1 MDKLLDWVS
10 GKAAAAE
17 AEKMNTLYA
26 IGTIKYSLG
35 KDSKFYYDQAEKIAT
50 NSKYVKNKNEFN
62 HNKNIKN
69 SKLTLKKNLSDYLS
83 NSDVKKA
90 IIKDIGLDDKTTLD
104 TYLNNPV
111 INKIITDPKLYKSY
125 KKGFNVENI
134 AERLKRIK
142 MSKTMELKKLG
153 SIVRDNLY
161 KAKNDKA
168 QAWLTIF
175 GPALNNEKESKNVAK
190 INKYLKNKVK
200 KIKAKFEKYSF
211 FDGTQKMDSGE
222 VKKLV
227 KGKNLWQFIQDKKIV
242 DDRFLLILYQGT
254 DSMIRGDFFDILKNF
269 FTAVD
274 ETISKDFKKFLV
286 KIEDVKTFTSKKALH
301 KLKISMLKACKLS
314 NDTLDAINNEE
325 KAFDNEQDE
334 DEDEKIKETAKA
346 AAEKLRSEFFGK
358 AKGQVKG
365 KLLTKYIEKI
375 KNSKTE
381 KDLNENLSNLKDEV
395 ENDEKIDDKEKE
407 KIVEGIDDIKKKVDT
422 SMPSQ

>member
-69 SKLTLKKNLSDYLS
+69 SKLTLKENLSDYLS

-134 AERLKRIK
+134 AKRLKGIK

-161 KAKNDKA
+161 KDKNNKA

-175 GPALNNEKESKNVAK
+175 GPALKTKPESKNVAK

-200 KIKAKFEKYSF
+200 KIQAKFEKYSF
-211 FDGTQKMDSGE
+211 FDGPQKMDSGE
-222 VKKLV
+222 VKKLTG
-227 KGKNLWQFIQDKKIV
+227 GKNLWQFIQDKKIV

>member
-69 SKLTLKKNLSDYLS
+69 SKLTLKENLSDYLS

-134 AERLKRIK
+134 AKRLKGIK

-161 KAKNDKA
+161 KDKNNKA

-175 GPALNNEKESKNVAK
+175 GPALKTKPESKNVAK

-200 KIKAKFEKYSF
+200 KIQAKFEKYSF
-211 FDGTQKMDSGE
+211 FDGPQKMDSGE
-222 VKKLV
+222 VKKLTG
-227 KGKNLWQFIQDKKIV
+227 GKNLWQFIQDKKIV

-346 AAEKLRSEFFGK
+346 AAEKLWSEFFGK